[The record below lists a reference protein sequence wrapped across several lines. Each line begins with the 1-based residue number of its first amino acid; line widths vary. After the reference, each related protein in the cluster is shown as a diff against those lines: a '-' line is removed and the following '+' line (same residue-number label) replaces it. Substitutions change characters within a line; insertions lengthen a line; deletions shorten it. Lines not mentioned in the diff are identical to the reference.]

1 MDTIEITAE
10 EVERRKRYLQ
20 LDADDESRLVALNDL
35 ARAYAEPVIDAF
47 YDHLL
52 RFDETRAFFGDP
64 ELLERVKRKQVS
76 YFLRLTGGSYDR
88 EYVEERLEIGAV
100 HERIGLDPKYYLGSY
115 NLYLREVATRLLE
128 AFPDDPR
135 HAMAAYLS
143 LMKLVFLD
151 IGLAIDTYIFQ
162 REQTISAQ
170 QEAIRRY
177 EMEQTVRVQQEA
189 IRQLSTPVLQV
200 REGLLILPMIGEL
213 DSERARQL
221 TEQLLHAIRE
231 TRARIVVLD
240 ITGVPAVDS
249 AIANHLIQTVEAARL
264 MGATAIVTGLSAE
277 VAQTL
282 VSLGVGLEKLTT
294 VGDLQG
300 GIEMADRLLGYRTV
314 MGPVADGTDSAPV
327 H

>member
-1 MDTIEITAE
+1 MGITDE
-10 EVERRKRYLQ
+10 EVALRKAYLEFRPE
-20 LDADDESRLVALNDL
+20 DEAMLAEINDF
-35 ARAYAEPVIDAF
+35 AREYASPVIDAF
-47 YDHLL
+47 YTHLL
-52 RFDETRAFFGDP
+52 SFGQTSEFFRDP
-64 ELLERVKRKQVS
+64 KILTRVKERQLE
-76 YFLRLTGGSYDR
+76 YFLRLTQGNYNRDYMEDR
-88 EYVEERLEIGAV
+88 LNIGAV
-100 HERIGLDPKYYLGSY
+100 HERIGLEIQHYLGSY
-115 NLYLREVATRLLE
+115 NLYLREVAARLFDRY
-128 AFPDDPR
+128 ADQPGK
-135 HAMAAYLS
+135 ALS
-143 LMKLVFLD
+143 ILQALMKLVFLD

-314 MGPVADGTDSAPV
+314 MGPMADGTDSAPV